1 MRRYKDPYTLDL
13 WDQTHTCLSKTH
25 STFHRLEIIP
35 VYKSFAPQKVFFSQ
49 IRSRR
54 HKEEPRAFHC
64 QALSFLFFAAN
75 NTSLFIS
82 AITAQTDSS
91 LAQLS
96 SPITFI
102 STSNLISPKE
112 RKANKQRRAER
123 QRERKSYHVHLC
135 GFTNAVVCVCVC
147 VLVYF
152 STLFFHFF
160 LLLLLLLSSLFLSP
174 FFFHRKKAFKGAIV
188 QSGWSGLLVSGQQSN
203 TTNIASTN
211 QGPG

>member
-123 QRERKSYHVHLC
+123 QREKKRAAIMSICVGLQTQFVFVCVHWCIFPLCFSISFCCCCCCPHSFYLLFFSTERKPSKERLC
-135 GFTNAVVCVCVC
+135 RAAEVVC
-147 VLVYF
+147 
-152 STLFFHFF
+152 
-160 LLLLLLLSSLFLSP
+160 
-174 FFFHRKKAFKGAIV
+174 
-188 QSGWSGLLVSGQQSN
+188 W
-203 TTNIASTN
+203 
-211 QGPG
+211 

>member
-123 QRERKSYHVHLC
+123 QREKKKLSCPFVWVRKRSCMCL
-135 GFTNAVVCVCVC
+135 CVCVC
-147 VLVYF
+147 IGV
-152 STLFFHFF
+152 FFHSVFPF
-160 LLLLLLLSSLFLSP
+160 LFVVVVVVLTLSIS
-174 FFFHRKKAFKGAIV
+174 FFFPQKESLQRSDCAERLK
-188 QSGWSGLLVSGQQSN
+188 WSVGKRTAEQHNKHG
-203 TTNIASTN
+203 
-211 QGPG
+211 

>member
-123 QRERKSYHVHLC
+123 QREKKAIMSICVGSQTQLYVFVCVYWCIFPLCFSISFCCCCCCCPHSFYLLFFSTERKPSKERLC
-135 GFTNAVVCVCVC
+135 RAAEVVC
-147 VLVYF
+147 
-152 STLFFHFF
+152 
-160 LLLLLLLSSLFLSP
+160 
-174 FFFHRKKAFKGAIV
+174 
-188 QSGWSGLLVSGQQSN
+188 W
-203 TTNIASTN
+203 
-211 QGPG
+211 

>member
-54 HKEEPRAFHC
+54 HKEEPRALHC

-135 GFTNAVVCVCVC
+135 GFTNAVVCVWCIFPLC
-147 VLVYF
+147 F
-152 STLFFHFF
+152 SISFCCCCCCCPHSFY
-160 LLLLLLLSSLFLSP
+160 LL

-203 TTNIASTN
+203 TTNMASTN

>member
-135 GFTNAVVCVCVC
+135 GFTNAVVCVWCIFPLC
-147 VLVYF
+147 F
-152 STLFFHFF
+152 SISFCCCCCCCPHSFY
-160 LLLLLLLSSLFLSP
+160 LL

-203 TTNIASTN
+203 TTNMASTN

>member
-135 GFTNAVVCVCVC
+135 GFTNAVVCVWCIFPLC
-147 VLVYF
+147 F
-152 STLFFHFF
+152 SISFCCCCCCCPHSFYLLFFFPQKE
-160 LLLLLLLSSLFLSP
+160 SLQRSDCAERL
-174 FFFHRKKAFKGAIV
+174 K
-188 QSGWSGLLVSGQQSN
+188 WSVGKRTAEQHNKHG
-203 TTNIASTN
+203 
-211 QGPG
+211 

>member
-49 IRSRR
+49 IRSHR

-123 QRERKSYHVHLC
+123 QREKKSYHVHLC
-135 GFTNAVVCVCVC
+135 GFANAVVCVCVWVC
-147 VLVYF
+147 IGV
-152 STLFFHFF
+152 FFHSVFPF
-160 LLLLLLLSSLFLSP
+160 LFVVVVVVLTLSIS
-174 FFFHRKKAFKGAIV
+174 FFFPQKESLQRSDCAERLK
-188 QSGWSGLLVSGQQSN
+188 WSVGKRTAEQHNKHG
-203 TTNIASTN
+203 
-211 QGPG
+211 